1 MKISD
6 NGLAIIKQFESC
18 SLKAYKPIKEEKE
31 YTIGWGH
38 KSSSVKAGMVIS
50 QEVADELLNQD
61 VAIAEKYVQ
70 KFVTVPLTQNQ
81 FDALVSFCYN
91 VGSYAFR
98 TSTLVAML
106 NANKYIE
113 ASEQFGRW
121 VKGDNGQTLAGLVK
135 RRNIEKALF
144 LKDSCKKAKVTAT
157 VLNIRAGAG
166 INYNVVGYLP
176 KNAIVSLTDAS
187 NGFAKLL
194 DGRGWVSQ
202 KYLTYM

>member
-50 QEVADELLNQD
+50 QDVADELLNQD

-121 VKGDNGQTLAGLVK
+121 VKGDNGQILAGLVK
-135 RRNIEKALF
+135 RRNIEKTLF

-157 VLNIRAGAG
+157 VLNIRTGAG
-166 INYNVVGYLP
+166 TNYNVVGYLP
-176 KNAIVSLTDAS
+176 KNAIVSLTDVS

>member
-1 MKISD
+1 MRL
-6 NGLAIIKQFESC
+6 LAF
-18 SLKAYKPIKEEKE
+18 
-31 YTIGWGH
+31 
-38 KSSSVKAGMVIS
+38 
-50 QEVADELLNQD
+50 
-61 VAIAEKYVQ
+61 
-70 KFVTVPLTQNQ
+70 
-81 FDALVSFCYN
+81 
-91 VGSYAFR
+91 
-98 TSTLVAML
+98 VAML

-121 VKGDNGQTLAGLVK
+121 VKGDNGQILAGLVK
-135 RRNIEKALF
+135 RRNIEKTLF

-157 VLNIRAGAG
+157 VLNIRTGAG
-166 INYNVVGYLP
+166 TNYNIVGYLP

>member
-38 KSSSVKAGMVIS
+38 KSSSVKTGMVIS
-50 QEVADELLNQD
+50 QDVADELLNQD

-121 VKGDNGQTLAGLVK
+121 VKGDNGQILAGLVK

-157 VLNIRAGAG
+157 VLNIRTGAG
-166 INYNVVGYLP
+166 TNYNVVGYLP

>member
-1 MKISD
+1 MKISS

-121 VKGDNGQTLAGLVK
+121 VKGDNGQILAGLVK
-135 RRNIEKALF
+135 RRNIEKTLF

-157 VLNIRAGAG
+157 VLNIRTGAG
-166 INYNVVGYLP
+166 TNYNVVGYLP
-176 KNAIVSLTDAS
+176 KNAIVSLTDVS